1 MIDTCLISSLKGCS
15 RLKEINKNKKSNIAQ
30 IAYAWDWNVSS
41 DNPALIYDFYEKEL
55 VPYAKELG
63 LNLVFQGLGGNQTGS
78 IYCDICKE
86 IQKSDIIFFDI
97 SSHNIN
103 VLFELG
109 LAIGSGAY
117 IYLLRSKHQKK
128 PKKNFS
134 DLNGILEYRFTRS
147 GGNLKFES
155 NFIGDLALKLN
166 IIAANRLTTSK
177 KNK

>member
-1 MIDTCLISSLKGCS
+1 MIDTCLINSSKGCS
-15 RLKEINKNKKSNIAQ
+15 RLSEINQNKKSNNIQ
-30 IAYAWDWNVSS
+30 IAYAWDWNISS
-41 DNPALIYDFYEKEL
+41 DNPALIYEFCEREL

-63 LNLVFQGLGGNQTGS
+63 LNIVFQSLGGKQTGS
-78 IYCDICKE
+78 IFCDICKE

-109 LAIGSGAY
+109 LAIGSGA
-117 IYLLRSKHQKK
+117 IVYLLRSKHQKK
-128 PKKNFS
+128 PAKSFS

-155 NFIGDLALKLN
+155 NLVGDIAFKLRT
-166 IIAANRLTTSK
+166 IAKLRLPVDRL
-177 KNK
+177 NK